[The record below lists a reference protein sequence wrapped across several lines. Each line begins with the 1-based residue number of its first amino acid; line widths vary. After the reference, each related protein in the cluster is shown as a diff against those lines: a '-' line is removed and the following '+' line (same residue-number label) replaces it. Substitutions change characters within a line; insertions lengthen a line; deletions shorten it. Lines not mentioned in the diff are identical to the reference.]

1 MRFVSL
7 SKSRR
12 LRFSKPAT
20 MCHSDGNTKQG
31 YSSLLDRQHCQ
42 LLLAPRHYRTRQI
55 AISPALV
62 NVIVPA
68 IGSISEIEKSCIRCR
83 HILAMAGSLSLSS
96 VVCKA
101 GTGSSTVKDLL
112 ADPRRF
118 VSRIRRDGLYL
129 RGVLDQVSE
138 KRVKCS
144 AVVDVARCHLRLHP
158 RLSQMVCASY
168 HASPSMSS
176 PGCPYDNA
184 TVENFLGALKTEC
197 LYRPA
202 SPHAPRWNS
211 PLPSTSIFIILN
223 VSRSKTALPRLKFGT
238 GLCKTC
244 SFQCQDFSFPVRT
257 LENIPEFT
265 VAVFLSKLIFEGLV
279 IWNPGFPDIRRRIWI
294 SGPRFCR

>member
-1 MRFVSL
+1 
-7 SKSRR
+7 
-12 LRFSKPAT
+12 

-68 IGSISEIEKSCIRCR
+68 IGSISEIEKPCIRRR
-83 HILAMAGSLSLSS
+83 HILAMA
-96 VVCKA
+96 A
-101 GTGSSTVKDLL
+101 
-112 ADPRRF
+112 RRF

-168 HASPSMSS
+168 HVSPPMSS

-184 TVENFLGALKTEC
+184 AAENFLGTLKTEC
-197 LYRPA
+197 LYRPT

-244 SFQCQDFSFPVRT
+244 SFQCQDFSFPGRT
-257 LENIPEFT
+257 LGNIPEFT
-265 VAVFLSKLIFEGLV
+265 VAVFLSKLIFEGFV

>member
-1 MRFVSL
+1 MGSTACFISPLKLGDSVSFETSSNVL
-7 SKSRR
+7 SRWKRR
-12 LRFSKPAT
+12 ARGFAPCSVDSTANFSLCRGINA
-20 MCHSDGNTKQG
+20 Q
-31 YSSLLDRQHCQ
+31 DRLQF
-42 LLLAPRHYRTRQI
+42 
-55 AISPALV
+55 SPALV

-68 IGSISEIEKSCIRCR
+68 IGSIFEIEKPCIRRR

-168 HASPSMSS
+168 HVSPPMSS

-184 TVENFLGALKTEC
+184 AAENFLGTLKTEC

-202 SPHAPRWNS
+202 SPRAPRWNS
-211 PLPSTSIFIILN
+211 SLSSTSISIILN
-223 VSRSKTALPRLKFGT
+223 VSRPKNGLTLPEIRGW
-238 GLCKTC
+238 
-244 SFQCQDFSFPVRT
+244 
-257 LENIPEFT
+257 T
-265 VAVFLSKLIFEGLV
+265 V
-279 IWNPGFPDIRRRIWI
+279 
-294 SGPRFCR
+294 